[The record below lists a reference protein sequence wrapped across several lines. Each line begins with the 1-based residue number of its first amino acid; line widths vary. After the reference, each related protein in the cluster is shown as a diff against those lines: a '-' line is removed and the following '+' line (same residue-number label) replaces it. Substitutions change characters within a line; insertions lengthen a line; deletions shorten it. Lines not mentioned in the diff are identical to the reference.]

1 MKKRYQFIATATA
14 AALTASVVAVPTTE
28 AAQVFPDVPT
38 THGHFETINELA
50 ERNIVQGFPD
60 GTFKPGQAVTRGQAA
75 KMIAGILGL
84 DTVNVENP
92 NFTDIKTSF
101 QYYGAIAALV
111 DEGIIDGYED
121 GTYRPD
127 ATLTRG
133 HMAKILTRAFK
144 LEQDENVAPFTD
156 IALSEYRNDI
166 EALYDHG
173 VTVGTTATTY
183 SPRENVTRAQ
193 LASFIIRAEDA
204 VEFELVEV
212 TGTITK
218 IENGV
223 VTIGGVEYAADSQWA
238 AFFGEANE
246 AALLGAEIVLTVQKS
261 KTGNVIKNVKSLK
274 LKAANTTFDAQN
286 LAVEA
291 IEIGADGI
299 TLKNAD
305 AKDVKVADK
314 VKVTIT
320 DSDIDN
326 ITFGVDANAAF
337 SGTNNV
343 GGITVPK
350 GVKPSDVITGLPNVD
365 DIPVTEYEPTTPPV
379 VDPPV
384 VNPPSTG
391 GGGSSGG
398 GGGSSGGG
406 TTTTNYEPGF
416 ESFLTKV
423 EATEQ
428 FQAYKAQLQQHV
440 ENITYSYTSS
450 TGGGSITIDVTDTA
464 TLAEL
469 RAALA
474 TEAQEG
480 LGLMAFAQE
489 ALANVTDSQVEALD
503 ALSTVTVTV
512 NNVTKAITVP
522 ANKTSNESL
531 ANLASKVKVAAV
543 EAYDELGGDKLVKDL
558 QPANVK
564 VVFSNNTSLTYAVTV
579 K

>member
-1 MKKRYQFIATATA
+1 MATATA
-14 AALTASVVAVPTTE
+14 AVLTASVVAVPTTE

-92 NFTDIKTSF
+92 NFKDIKTSF

-144 LEQDENVAPFTD
+144 LEQDENASPFTD
-156 IALSEYRNDI
+156 IGLSEYKNDI

-223 VTIGGVEYAADSQWA
+223 VTIDGVEYASDSQWA

-274 LKAANTTFDAQN
+274 LKAANTTFDAQG

-291 IEIGADGI
+291 IEIAADGV

-305 AKDVKVADK
+305 VNELKIADK
-314 VKVTIT
+314 VKATIA

-326 ITFGVDANAAF
+326 ITLGVDANAAF

-391 GGGSSGG
+391 GGSTGG
-398 GGGSSGGG
+398 GGGSVTPSPK
-406 TTTTNYEPGF
+406 NYEPGF

-428 FQAYKAQLQQHV
+428 FRAYKAQLQRHV
-440 ENITYSYTSS
+440 KDITYSYATT

-480 LGLMAFAQE
+480 LGLTAFVQQAV
-489 ALANVTDSQVEALD
+489 ANVTETQGAALE

-512 NNVTKAITVP
+512 DNVTKTIKIP
-522 ANKTSNESL
+522 ANKVSNESL
-531 ANLASKVKVAAV
+531 ATLANDVKVAAV
-543 EAYDELGGDKLVKDL
+543 TAYNELGGDTFVKDL
-558 QPANVK
+558 QPASIEVQ
-564 VVFSNNTSLTYAVTV
+564 FSNNTSLTYKVTV
-579 K
+579 Q

>member
-1 MKKRYQFIATATA
+1 MATATA

-92 NFTDIKTSF
+92 NFKDIKTSF

-144 LEQDENVAPFTD
+144 LEKDENVAPFTD

-173 VTVGTTATTY
+173 VTVGTTPTTY

-223 VTIGGVEYAADSQWA
+223 VTIDGVEYAADSQWA

-274 LKAANTTFDAQN
+274 LKAANTTFDAQG

-291 IEIGADGI
+291 IEIAADGV

-305 AKDVKVADK
+305 VNELKIADK
-314 VKVTIT
+314 VKATIA

-326 ITFGVDANAAF
+326 ITLGVDASAAF

-379 VDPPV
+379 VDPP
-384 VNPPSTG
+384 STG

-398 GGGSSGGG
+398 GGSVTPSP
-406 TTTTNYEPGF
+406 TNYEPGF

-440 ENITYSYTSS
+440 EDITYSYAS
-450 TGGGSITIDVTDTA
+450 TGGGSITIYVTDTA

-480 LGLMAFAQE
+480 LGLTAFVQQAV
-489 ALANVTDSQVEALD
+489 ANVTQTQGAALD

-512 NNVTKAITVP
+512 DNVTKTITVP
-522 ANKTSNESL
+522 KDKISNESL
-531 ANLASKVKVAAV
+531 ATLANDVKVAAV
-543 EAYDELGGDKLVKDL
+543 TAYNELGGDTLVKDL
-558 QPANVK
+558 QPASIK
-564 VVFSNNTSLTYAVTV
+564 VQFSNGTSLTYKVTV
-579 K
+579 E

>member
-1 MKKRYQFIATATA
+1 MATATA

-144 LEQDENVAPFTD
+144 LEKDENVAPFTD

-173 VTVGTTATTY
+173 VTVGTTPTTY

-223 VTIGGVEYAADSQWA
+223 VTIDGVEYAADSQWA

-274 LKAANTTFDAQN
+274 LKAANTTFNAQG

-291 IEIGADGI
+291 IEIAADGI

-305 AKDVKVADK
+305 VNELKIADK
-314 VKVTIT
+314 VKATIT

-337 SGTNNV
+337 SGTNKV

-406 TTTTNYEPGF
+406 GTTTTNYEPGF

-423 EATEQ
+423 EATKQ
-428 FQAYKAQLQQHV
+428 FQAYKTQLQQHV
-440 ENITYSYTSS
+440 ENITYDYAT
-450 TGGGSITIDVTDTA
+450 TPGGTITIDVEDDT
-464 TLAEL
+464 TLQQL
-469 RAALA
+469 RASLA

-512 NNVTKAITVP
+512 DNVTKAITVP

-531 ANLASKVKVAAV
+531 ANLANDVKVAAV
-543 EAYDELGGDKLVKDL
+543 EAYNELGGDTPVIDL
-558 QPANVK
+558 QPANIK
-564 VVFSNNTSLTYAVTV
+564 VQFSNGTSLTYTVTV
-579 K
+579 Q

>member
-1 MKKRYQFIATATA
+1 MKKQYQFMATATA
-14 AALTASVVAVPTTE
+14 AVLTASVVAVPTTE

-38 THGHFETINELA
+38 THGHFDTINELA

-92 NFTDIKTSF
+92 NFKDIKTSF

-111 DEGIIDGYED
+111 DEGIINGYED

-223 VTIGGVEYAADSQWA
+223 VTIAGVEYASDSQWA

-246 AALLGAEIVLTVQKS
+246 AALLGADIVLTVQKS

-274 LKAANTTFDAQN
+274 LKAANTTFDAQG
-286 LAVEA
+286 LAIEA
-291 IEIGADGI
+291 IEIAANGV

-305 AKDVKVADK
+305 AKDVKIADK
-314 VKVTIT
+314 VKATIT
-320 DSDIDN
+320 DSDIDK
-326 ITFGVDANAAF
+326 ITLGVDANAAF
-337 SGTNNV
+337 SGTNSV

-350 GVKPSDVITGLPNVD
+350 GVKPADVITGLPNVS

-379 VDPPV
+379 VNPPV

-391 GGGSSGG
+391 GGGNSGG
-398 GGGSSGGG
+398 GGG
-406 TTTTNYEPGF
+406 TTPPTNYEPGF
-416 ESFLTKV
+416 ESLLTKV
-423 EATEQ
+423 EGTEQ
-428 FQAYKAQLQQHV
+428 FQAYKAQLQAHV
-440 ENITYSYTSS
+440 DDILYDYAT
-450 TGGGSITIDVTDTA
+450 TGGGTITIDVADDA
-464 TLAEL
+464 TLQQL

-480 LGLMAFAQE
+480 LGLVAFAQE
-489 ALANVTDSQVEALD
+489 ALVGMTSPQSLALD
-503 ALSTVTVTV
+503 ALSTITVTV
-512 NNVTKAITVP
+512 DDVTKIITIP
-522 ANKTSNESL
+522 TNKLSNEALATL
-531 ANLASKVKVAAV
+531 ANNVKVAAV
-543 EAYDELGGDKLVKDL
+543 EAYNELGGDTLVKDL
-558 QPANVK
+558 QPASIK
-564 VVFSNNTSLTYAVTV
+564 VVFSNDTTLTYNVNV
-579 K
+579 Q